1 MKEPDWDEG
10 RPVERFPR
18 AFRLKKQRLI
28 RPLFDRRRR
37 DVRTVARGCIRLL
50 YRIVPREEGGVPV
63 QVGFASGRGGS
74 AVRRNRIKR
83 VLREVY
89 RVRQQTLIGLFSDTD
104 RMLTLMVLYRGDV
117 EGAATRIRSDL
128 PRAIDA
134 LAAAAS
140 ETSMIAEQP
149 L

>member
-1 MKEPDWDEG
+1 MKEADSDES
-10 RPVERFPR
+10 RPFERFPR

-37 DVRTVARGCIRLL
+37 DVRTVARGCIRIL
-50 YRIVPREEGGVPV
+50 YRIVPREGGGVPV
-63 QVGFASGRGGS
+63 QVGFAPGRGS
-74 AVRRNRIKR
+74 TAVRRNRIKR

-89 RVRQQTLIGLFSDTD
+89 RVRQQALIDLFSDTD
-104 RMLTLMVLYRGDV
+104 RMLTLMVLYRGDPD
-117 EGAATRIRSDL
+117 GDTSRIRSDL

-134 LAAAAS
+134 LADAAS

-149 L
+149 I